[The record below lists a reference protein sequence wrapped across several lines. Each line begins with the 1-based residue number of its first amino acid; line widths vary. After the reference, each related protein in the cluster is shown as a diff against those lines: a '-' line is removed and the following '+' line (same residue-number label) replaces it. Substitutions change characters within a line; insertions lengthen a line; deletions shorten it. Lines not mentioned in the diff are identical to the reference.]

1 MAGEGKRTKVGYVYE
16 EEVSGKTLVIETG
29 KLAKQ
34 AGGAVTV
41 RYGDSVVLVTACA
54 TETPRPGIDFL
65 PLVVDY
71 VEKTFAVGKIPGG
84 FFKREGKLSEAE
96 VLTSRL
102 IDRPIRPLFPK
113 GFYNEIQVIATVL
126 SADKENDTGVLA
138 MIGASAA
145 LSISDIPFAGPIAA
159 ARVGRIDGALVINPT
174 IPSLQRSDLNIVVAG
189 SRDAILMVEGE
200 AGEVPEEDVLDAIL
214 HAHASLVPVLEMQE
228 RMAREIG
235 RAKRPFERAALS
247 EEDVRRIAEIA
258 QEPLRAA
265 YDIPVKQDRRRRI
278 EAIAEEVRNAFPE
291 PERLEKA
298 GLIGDAFR
306 ALEKRIVRER
316 VLDTGRRID
325 GRGLS
330 DIRPVTCEVGV
341 LPRTHGSALFSRGE
355 TQVLVTATLGTAQD
369 EQRIDSILGESTK
382 SFMLHY
388 NFPPFS
394 VGEVKML
401 RAPARREVGHGAL
414 AERAVSKVLPGELEF
429 PYTIRVVSEVLE
441 SNGSSSMATV
451 CGSSLAMMDAGI
463 PTKGA
468 VSGIAMGL
476 IKEGERVAVLSDILG
491 DEDHL
496 GDMDFKVAGTA
507 RGVTAIQMDI
517 KIGGVSREIMLSALR
532 QAREG
537 RLFILDKMNAV
548 LSAPRP
554 ELSPFA
560 PRIYVM
566 TVKTEK
572 IREIIGPGGKVIRGI
587 QEQTGAK
594 IDIEDDGTVKIAA
607 VDAES
612 ARAAISIIEG
622 IVREAEVGKVY
633 EGRVKRIMEFGAFV
647 EIFPGTEGLLHVS
660 QISRR
665 RIRAVSDV
673 FKEGDTVTVRVIE
686 VDKEGKIR
694 LSHREFEKEGEI
706 PEEAFAG
713 GGPPSGAARGGE
725 GRGAAGGRE
734 GRREPPREKSGERDR
749 SRGER
754 RGRR

>member
-1 MAGEGKRTKVGYVYE
+1 M
-16 EEVSGKTLVIETG
+16 ETG
-29 KLAKQ
+29 VVAKQ
-34 AGGAVTV
+34 AGGAVV
-41 RYGDSVVLVTACA
+41 VKYGDSVVLVTACG
-54 TETPRPGIDFL
+54 TETPRQGIDFL

-84 FFKREGKLSEAE
+84 FFKREGRLSEYE

-113 GFYNEIQVIATVL
+113 GFYNETQVIATVL

-145 LSISDIPFAGPIAA
+145 LTLSDLPFNGPIAG
-159 ARVGRIDGALVINPT
+159 ARVGRIDGKLVVNPL
-174 IPSLQRSDLNIVVAG
+174 IPDLVRSDLNIFVAG

-200 AGEVPEEDVLDAIL
+200 AGEVPEEEVLDAIL
-214 HAHASLVPVLEMQE
+214 FAHESLRPILEIQE
-228 RMAREIG
+228 RMREEIG
-235 RAKRPFERAALS
+235 KPKRAFEKKELS
-247 EEDVRRIAEIA
+247 DEDLRRIGEIA
-258 QEPLRAA
+258 ENDLRAA
-265 YDIPVKQDRRRRI
+265 YDIQAKQDRRKRI
-278 EAIAEEVRNAFPE
+278 DDIAEAVRNAFPE
-291 PERLEKA
+291 EERAEKA
-298 GLIGDAFR
+298 ALIADAFKNV
-306 ALEKRIVRER
+306 EKRIVRGKI
-316 VLDTGRRID
+316 LATGRRID

-330 DIRPVTCEVGV
+330 DIRPIDSRVGV
-341 LPRTHGSALFSRGE
+341 LPRTHGSAIFTRGE
-355 TQVLVTATLGTAQD
+355 TQVLVTATLGTTQD
-369 EQRIDSILGESTK
+369 EQRIDSLLGESTK
-382 SFMLHY
+382 AFMLHY

-414 AERAVSKVLPGELEF
+414 AERAVTKVLPGELDF

-451 CGSSLAMMDAGI
+451 CGASLAMMDAGI
-463 PTKGA
+463 PTTGA

-476 IKEGERVAVLSDILG
+476 IKEGDRVAVLSDILG

-507 RGVTAIQMDI
+507 KGVTAIQMDI
-517 KIGGVSREIMLSALR
+517 KIGGVSRDILLSALR

-537 RLFILDKMNAV
+537 RIHILDRMNAA
-548 LSAPRP
+548 LDKHRA

-566 TVKTEK
+566 NVKTDK

-587 QEQTGAK
+587 QEQTGVK

-607 VDAES
+607 VDAAS

-622 IVREAEVGKVY
+622 IVQEAQVGKVY
-633 EGRVKRIMEFGAFV
+633 EGRVRKIMEFGAFV
-647 EIFPGTEGLLHVS
+647 ELFPGTDGLLHVS
-660 QISRR
+660 QISKKRVR
-665 RIRAVSDV
+665 SVADC
-673 FKEGDTVTVRVIE
+673 FKEGDMVTVSVLE
-686 VDKEGKIR
+686 VDRDGKIR
-694 LSHREFEKEGEI
+694 LSHKEFEKEGEF
-706 PEEAFAG
+706 PATAFAG
-713 GGPPSGAARGGE
+713 PGDSEGRGGE
-725 GRGAAGGRE
+725 R
-734 GRREPPREKSGERDR
+734 PERDKDR
-749 SRGER
+749 EHGGR